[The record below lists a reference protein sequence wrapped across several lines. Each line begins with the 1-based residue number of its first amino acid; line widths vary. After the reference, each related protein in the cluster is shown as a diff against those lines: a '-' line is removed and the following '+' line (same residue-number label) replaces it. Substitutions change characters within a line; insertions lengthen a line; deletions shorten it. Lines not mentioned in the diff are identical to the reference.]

1 MKKVLLLFFIA
12 LSIPFAMMGM
22 GIDFSDT
29 IIKGVNIQFSYSLA
43 VFPESWMV
51 SEINAKGVA
60 IAANEISRTK
70 SVMVLGLAKYPDS
83 LLRAEL
89 KAVYFLKSMSM
100 YDVPFGGTNSN
111 DAVYL
116 TNDGID
122 QGYTDRYIEQTFH
135 HEFSSILFRNH
146 PSFIDTVSWKEANI
160 PGFDYNDPEAGVGAI
175 RKDRSSQDLDTAL
188 SSKGFLTQYAYSG
201 IENDIN
207 TIAQNLFKPADGFW
221 DIVNH
226 YPRIEKKVSLLV
238 KFYSKIDPMFTKE
251 YFLSMK

>member
-1 MKKVLLLFFIA
+1 MKG
-12 LSIPFAMMGM
+12 SNY
-22 GIDFSDT
+22 SDT
-29 IIKGVNIQFSYSLA
+29 VIQGVSIQFNYTASI
-43 VFPESWMV
+43 FPDSWLIP
-51 SEINAKGVA
+51 EINAHGYP
-60 IAANEISRTK
+60 IAAGEISRTK
-70 SVMVLGLAKYPDS
+70 SIMIMALAKYPDP
-83 LLRAEL
+83 LLSAEL
-89 KAVYFLKSMSM
+89 RAVYFLKSMSM

-111 DAVYL
+111 DAVFL
-116 TNDGID
+116 TNNGID

-207 TIAQNLFKPADGFW
+207 TLAQNLFKPADGFW

-226 YPRIEKKVSLLV
+226 YPRIEKKVNLLIH
-238 KFYSKIDPMFTKE
+238 FYSKINPMFTKE